1 MIGFLQAGK
10 QSDIRRMLRLAVSAR
25 ENRQTGQSGQDASPP
40 YRIPQKK
47 AVSCLADCPV
57 MRA

>member
-40 YRIPQKK
+40 EISYTTKK
-47 AVSCLADCPV
+47 GSQLPG
-57 MRA
+57 

>member
-25 ENRQTGQSGQDASPP
+25 ENRQTGQSGQDASLP
-40 YRIPQKK
+40 YRIPKK
-47 AVSCLADCPV
+47 RQSAAWLTAPP
-57 MRA
+57 